1 MKSRAK
7 RHLTGKWEPRPLTEG
22 RLKKE
27 KKQTYKQLEHYTCWG
42 VVWKEM
48 KDQGIFIG
56 NYQLIQ

>member
-7 RHLTGKWEPRPLTEG
+7 RYLTGKVEPRPLTQG

-27 KKQTYKQLEHYTCWG
+27 KKQTHKQLEHYTCWD

-56 NYQLIQ
+56 